1 MINRC
6 LIVFL
11 IFNLQSAL
19 VAQQKI
25 DTIRID
31 NLDMLWKLAIEN
43 NSSQKIYQLKNQQAK
58 ADYNTS
64 RSYLLP
70 QISGNFSGQNNIKL
84 ASTAVPGELL
94 GQPNTTQYLQF
105 GKQFVYNAGVSISKS
120 LFDWHA
126 KAQSNIAKEN
136 IALNTAQ
143 QVANEQNLKTQIAQS
158 YFTILVAKKAIE
170 ISEND
175 LQISDSILLIT
186 KQKFQQGLVDA
197 IAVNQA
203 NVNSNNILL
212 NISQSKELYKNALV
226 NIKILADMAEN
237 TLIYIKPIDKIESLY
252 MSDITTI
259 DQDKNVLIYS
269 HNIEIQKWQNKIS
282 KAAFLPKF
290 SINSYYGFQQF
301 QDNFGMDFK
310 SDSWKDYRYVALNM
324 TVPIFKGFANK
335 NKLKSNNIQ
344 TAIVKQQYN
353 AALEQSKIN
362 DKSLQ
367 ETIDNYI
374 SITNTSKKSFEL
386 YGNILKLNLQ
396 KFNEGIISEDIYY
409 KAFDDYL
416 KSENIYLNNLST
428 LIYNQAII
436 ISRK

>member
-6 LIVFL
+6 LIVLL
-11 IFNLQSAL
+11 IFNLQLAV
-19 VAQQKI
+19 VAQQKV

-70 QISGNFSGQNNIKL
+70 QISGSFSSQNNIKL

-120 LFDWHA
+120 LFNWQA

-203 NVNSNNILL
+203 NLNSNNILL
-212 NISQSKELYKNALV
+212 NSSQSKELYKNALV
-226 NIKILADMAEN
+226 NIKILAGMAEN
-237 TLIYIKPIDKIESLY
+237 TLIYLKPIDKIESLY
-252 MSDITTI
+252 MSDITAV
-259 DQDKNVLIYS
+259 DQDKNVLVYL
-269 HNIEIQKWQNKIS
+269 HNIEIQKWQKRIS

-290 SINSYYGFQQF
+290 GINSYYGYQQF

-310 SDSWKDYRYVALNM
+310 SDSWKDYRYVGLNM
-324 TVPIFKGFANK
+324 TVPIFTGFANK

-396 KFNEGIISEDIYY
+396 KFNEGIVSIDIYY

-416 KSENIYLNNLST
+416 KSENTYLSNLST
-428 LIYNQAII
+428 LLYNQAIVF
-436 ISRK
+436 SRK

>member
-11 IFNLQSAL
+11 IFNLQLAV
-19 VAQQKI
+19 VAQQKV

-70 QISGNFSGQNNIKL
+70 QISGSFSGQDNIKL

-105 GKQFVYNAGVSISKS
+105 GKQFVYNTGVSISKS
-120 LFDWHA
+120 LFDWQA

-158 YFTILVAKKAIE
+158 YYTLLVADKAIE

-186 KQKFQQGLVDA
+186 QQKFQQGLVDA
-197 IAVNQA
+197 IAVYQA
-203 NVNSNNILL
+203 IVNSNNILL
-212 NISQSKELYKNALV
+212 SIAQSKELYKSALA
-226 NIKILADMAEN
+226 NIKILAGMAEN
-237 TLIYIKPIDKIESLY
+237 TLIYVKTIDKIESLY
-252 MSDITTI
+252 MSDIKTV
-259 DQDKNVLIYS
+259 DQDKNVLVYS
-269 HNIEIQKWQNKIS
+269 HNIEIQKWQHEMS

-290 SINSYYGFQQF
+290 SINSYWGYQQF
-301 QDNFGMDFK
+301 RDNFGMDFK
-310 SDSWKDYRYVALNM
+310 SNSWKDYRYIALNM
-324 TVPIFKGFANK
+324 SVPIFTGFANK

-344 TAIVKQQYN
+344 TEIVNQQYI
-353 AALEQSKIN
+353 AAVEQSKIN
-362 DKSLQ
+362 DESLQ
-367 ETIDNYI
+367 ETIDNYLF
-374 SITNTSKKSFEL
+374 ITNTSKKSFEL
-386 YGNILKLNLQ
+386 YGKNLQ
-396 KFNEGIISEDIYY
+396 LNHQKFKEGLISIDIYY
-409 KAFDDYL
+409 KAFDEYL
-416 KSENIYLNNLST
+416 KSENTYLNNLST
-428 LIYNQAII
+428 LLYNQAIVN
-436 ISRK
+436 SRK